1 MSVFDNAEKD
11 NLEYEIRTFLENH
24 TIADLLYVV
33 HYCVTEKE
41 EKLTDDLINALR
53 GNTDEK

>member
-1 MSVFDNAEKD
+1 MSVFDNASKD
-11 NLEYEIRTFLENH
+11 DLEYEIRTFLENH

-41 EKLTDDLINALR
+41 EKLTDDLINALK
-53 GNTDEK
+53 GE